1 MSQEPV
7 PFFGVLSWR
16 DAEGL
21 RHPAPM
27 GTLVYLDSLRGL
39 IPGRIVGVRRD
50 RGVLELQVEFDAG
63 AKALHWSGLTEN
75 AWAGRTE
82 WWSARE
88 IVPRAAAD
96 LRRDRIKSHTW
107 EFSPVPVETT

>member
-1 MSQEPV
+1 MPQEPV
-7 PFFGVLSWR
+7 PFPGVLSWR
-16 DAEGL
+16 DAEG
-21 RHPAPM
+21 RSHPAPT
-27 GTLVYLDSLRGL
+27 GAPVYLDSLRGL
-39 IPGRIVGVRRD
+39 IPGRIMGARRD
-50 RGVLELQVEFDAG
+50 SRGALELQVEFDTG

-88 IVPRAAAD
+88 IVPRATAD

-107 EFSPVPVETT
+107 EFSPVETT

>member
-1 MSQEPV
+1 MPQEPV
-7 PFFGVLSWR
+7 PARSWR
-16 DAEGL
+16 DAEG
-21 RHPAPM
+21 RTHPAPT
-27 GTLVYLDSLRGL
+27 GAPVYLDSLRGL

-50 RGVLELQVEFDAG
+50 RGRLELQVEFDAG

-82 WWSARE
+82 WWPARE

-96 LRRDRIKSHTW
+96 PRRDRIKSHTW
-107 EFSPVPVETT
+107 EFPVETT